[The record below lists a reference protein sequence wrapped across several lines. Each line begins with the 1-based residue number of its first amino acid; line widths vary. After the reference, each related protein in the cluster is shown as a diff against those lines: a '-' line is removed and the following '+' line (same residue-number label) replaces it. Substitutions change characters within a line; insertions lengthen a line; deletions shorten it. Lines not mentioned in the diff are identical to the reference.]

1 MADASMRS
9 AEDLLIS
16 PGDFEAET
24 ASANVVE
31 IYPLETE
38 EGGARNDK
46 GLNHGKTIS
55 TPPASLLSY
64 EKGKVPLRQ

>member
-1 MADASMRS
+1 MRS

-38 EGGARNDK
+38 EGGARNDN

-55 TPPASLLSY
+55 TPPASYVKADPASVHIWSDL
-64 EKGKVPLRQ
+64 